1 VTTPGHYSLSTAV
14 GLTVGGIHGELL
26 AALLVKSLPLSAVRW
41 LAIFVVLYA
50 AFMMLRTRA
59 DRPEPI
65 QV

>member
-1 VTTPGHYSLSTAV
+1 M

-41 LAIFVVLYA
+41 LVIFVVLYA
-50 AFMMLRTRA
+50 AFTMLRTRA